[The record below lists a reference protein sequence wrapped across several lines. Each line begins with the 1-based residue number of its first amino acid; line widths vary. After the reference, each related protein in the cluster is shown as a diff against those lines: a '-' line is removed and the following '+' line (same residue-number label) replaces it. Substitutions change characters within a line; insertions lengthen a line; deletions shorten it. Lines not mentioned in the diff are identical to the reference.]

1 MASHKSGPPP
11 PFAAAK
17 PPPPTPPLGLMI
29 SSTLLVT
36 SPLEQ
41 FHLIPLVPLR
51 LGAFDFTLTHST
63 LMMWMGLVAFLLL
76 VRVLL
81 LEKGGYL
88 LPNRWQVFVESTY
101 ELCMGLVSESIH
113 GGRGQKYFPLVF
125 SLFLFVMVSNLTGM
139 VPYSFTSTS
148 HLSVTLGLSMMVF
161 LGYHIICVR
170 KHGIRLLE
178 LYYPAGV
185 SLLLAPLIVPI
196 ELLARCSQVISL
208 SVRLFANMM
217 AGHTLLKVIA
227 GFAWQMMGGGSLLFF
242 AHLVTLAVLTLLIG
256 LELAVA
262 FIQSYVFAVL
272 TCIYLNDA
280 ENLH

>member
-1 MASHKSGPPP
+1 
-11 PFAAAK
+11 
-17 PPPPTPPLGLMI
+17 MI
-29 SSTLLVT
+29 S

-41 FHLIPLVPLR
+41 FHLIPLLPLR
-51 LGAFDFTLTHST
+51 MGSFDFTLTHST
-63 LMMWMGLVAFLLL
+63 LMMYLGLGALL
-76 VRVLL
+76 VLLRILL
-81 LEKGGYL
+81 LEGGGYL
-88 LPNRWQVFVESTY
+88 VPNRWQVFVEGCY
-101 ELCMGLVSESIH
+101 DLCLGLVTDIIA
-113 GGRGQKYFPLVF
+113 GGKGQKYFPLVF
-125 SLFLFVMVSNLTGM
+125 TLFLFIMVCNVTGM

-148 HLSVTLGLSMMVF
+148 HLSVTLGLAMMVF
-161 LGYHIICVR
+161 VGYHLVCVR

-185 SLLLAPLIVPI
+185 SLALAPLIVPI

-227 GFAWQMMGGGSLLFF
+227 GFAWQMMAGGTLLFV
-242 AHLVTLAVLTLLIG
+242 AHLITLGVLTLLIG

-262 FIQSYVFAVL
+262 FIQAYVFAVL
-272 TCIYLNDA
+272 TCIFLNDA

>member
-1 MASHKSGPPP
+1 
-11 PFAAAK
+11 
-17 PPPPTPPLGLMI
+17 MI
-29 SSTLLVT
+29 S

-41 FHLIPLVPLR
+41 FHLIPIIPMK
-51 LGAFDFTLTHST
+51 LGSLDFTITHST
-63 LMMWMGLVAFLLL
+63 LMMYIGIFAFL
-76 VRVLL
+76 VLL
-81 LEKGGYL
+81 RILVLDNGGYIV
-88 LPNRWQVFVESTY
+88 PNRWQVFVETTY
-101 ELCMGLVSESIH
+101 DLCLGLVSDTIN
-113 GGRGQKYFPLVF
+113 GGKGQKYFPIVF
-125 SLFLFVMVSNLTGM
+125 VLFLFVMVCNITGM

-161 LGYHIICVR
+161 LGYHIICLR

-178 LYYPAGV
+178 LYYPSGV
-185 SLLLAPLIVPI
+185 SLALAPLIVPI
-196 ELLARCSQVISL
+196 EILARCSQVISL

-227 GFAWQMMGGGSLLFF
+227 GFAWQMMAGGTLLFF
-242 AHLVTLAVLTLLIG
+242 AHIVTLVVLTALIG

-262 FIQSYVFAVL
+262 FIQAYVFAVL